1 MGAALNERI
10 WFYYAKEEQV
20 GPMTEGELR
29 AAIAD
34 GSLQS
39 VDYVYRE
46 GFSDWRPLS
55 EVTELSENT
64 KAPQSHLVSMP
75 VNQPEAA
82 DTSHSRRA
90 PRAMIH
96 ELVVAHND
104 NFVATGHIRNISVSG
119 LYFET
124 EDAVFKLNDEVKLT
138 LKEGK
143 GLGKPMHLKA
153 IVVRQ
158 AREKGLHVGYGLEL
172 RGLDETSR
180 SRIADYIKRHQA
192 S

>member
-10 WFYYAKEEQV
+10 WFYYAREEQV
-20 GPMTEGELR
+20 GPMTEAELR

-34 GSLQS
+34 GTLRDA
-39 VDYVYRE
+39 DYVYRE

-55 EVTELSENT
+55 EVSELR
-64 KAPQSHLVSMP
+64 APPKSHLVSVP
-75 VNQPEAA
+75 VGENANQG
-82 DTSHSRRA
+82 RRA
-90 PRAMIH
+90 PRASIQ

-104 NFVATGHIRNISVSG
+104 SSVATGHIKNISISG
-119 LYFET
+119 IYFET
-124 EDAVFKLNDEVKLT
+124 EDAVFKVNDEVKLT

-153 IVVRQ
+153 VVVRQ
-158 AREKGLHVGYGLEL
+158 VREKGLHVGYGLEL

-180 SRIADYIKRHQA
+180 SRIIDYVKRHQA
-192 S
+192 N

>member
-20 GPMTEGELR
+20 GPMTEAELR
-29 AAIAD
+29 SAIAEGALKD
-34 GSLQS
+34 
-39 VDYVYRE
+39 VDFVYRE
-46 GFSDWRPLS
+46 GFPDWRPLGEVS
-55 EVTELSENT
+55 EL
-64 KAPQSHLVSMP
+64 KAPSKSHLVS
-75 VNQPEAA
+75 VQIA
-82 DTSHSRRA
+82 DTQGRRA
-90 PRAMIH
+90 PRASIH

-104 NFVATGHIRNISVSG
+104 TSVATGHLKNISISG
-119 LYFET
+119 IYFET

-143 GLGKPMHLKA
+143 GLGRPMHLKA

-158 AREKGLHVGYGLEL
+158 VREKGLHVGYGLEL

-180 SRIADYIKRHQA
+180 ARIVDYVKRHQA
-192 S
+192 N